1 MPVCPRDRERPVAA
15 CELLLANPVRR
26 TRSACIR
33 GLRLYRLA
41 PGHATLAAS
50 ADELDETI
58 DGYVHARSR
67 FRSVRHPE
75 RLALYSLHEPAL
87 DTCGGPGDHHLVV
100 VREFRRVPLQASTL
114 GLLLFAA
121 RAGREAQVV
130 AALAHFAERALNLY
144 QPPYL
149 LLARSREQPGISV
162 LLAGVRTDALLE
174 SASATAFSVEQLLP
188 ELTPLLAA
196 EPEWYAYAPDPAPES
211 LFSVISP
218 NAV

>member
-1 MPVCPRDRERPVAA
+1 
-15 CELLLANPVRR
+15 VRR
-26 TRSACIR
+26 TRSAWIR
-33 GLRLYRLA
+33 GLQLYRLA
-41 PGHATLAAS
+41 TGTEPFAS
-50 ADELDETI
+50 ADDIVGSLE
-58 DGYVHARSR
+58 GHVHARSR

-75 RLALYSLHEPAL
+75 RFAAYSVREPEYGF
-87 DTCGGPGDHHLVV
+87 DPTGPGDHQLVV

-130 AALAHFAERALNLY
+130 ATLAHFAERALSLY

-149 LLARSREQPGISV
+149 LLARSLEQPGITV
-162 LLAGVRTDALLE
+162 LLAGVQRDAMLD

-196 EPEWYAYAPDPAPES
+196 EPEWYAYAPDPALES
-211 LFSVISP
+211 LA
-218 NAV
+218 AV

>member
-1 MPVCPRDRERPVAA
+1 
-15 CELLLANPVRR
+15 VRR
-26 TRSACIR
+26 TRSAWIR
-33 GLRLYRLA
+33 GLQLFRLVA
-41 PGHATLAAS
+41 GTEPFES
-50 ADELDETI
+50 ADEEVF
-58 DGYVHARSR
+58 GPFEGHVHARSR

-75 RLALYSLHEPAL
+75 RFAVYSVREPEHGL
-87 DTCGGPGDHHLVV
+87 GDPPGPGDHRLVV

-130 AALAHFAERALNLY
+130 ATLAHFAERALSLY

-149 LLARSREQPGISV
+149 LLARSLEQPGITV
-162 LLAGVRTDALLE
+162 LLAGVQTDVMLE
-174 SASATAFSVEQLLP
+174 SAGTDAFGVEQLLP

-196 EPEWYAYAPDPAPES
+196 EPDWYAYAPDPTPAS

-218 NAV
+218 YAV

>member
-1 MPVCPRDRERPVAA
+1 
-15 CELLLANPVRR
+15 VRR
-26 TRSACIR
+26 TRSAWIR
-33 GLRLYRLA
+33 GLQLYRLA
-41 PGHATLAAS
+41 AGTEPFAS
-50 ADELDETI
+50 ADDIVGSLE
-58 DGYVHARSR
+58 GRVHARSR

-75 RLALYSLHEPAL
+75 RFAAYSVREPEYGL
-87 DTCGGPGDHHLVV
+87 DDPTGPGDHQLVV

-130 AALAHFAERALNLY
+130 ATLAHFAERALSLY

-149 LLARSREQPGISV
+149 LLARSLEQPGITV
-162 LLAGVRTDALLE
+162 LLAGVQRDAMLD

-196 EPEWYAYAPDPAPES
+196 EPEWYAYASDPALES
-211 LFSVISP
+211 LA
-218 NAV
+218 AV